1 MEHRIVGNI
10 LLSSASINFLPLY
23 TRQFR
28 QRIHLYHSERLMSSA
43 KIILRRLPTA
53 RPYIL
58 NRTRPSVHARLS
70 LTPPA
75 RHVHVRAISFSS
87 IPRAM
92 ARAFRVPLYG
102 AAIGAGGVGYANY
115 KLESVRNAT
124 SEILSNVTDKL
135 SSAYDSASQ
144 FGSTIQGSFSDTA
157 SGVQD
162 TADALKQGTK
172 DWWDAFTSQF
182 SRDQE
187 KSSGDGAEGKRKWR
201 PGEGPGEPNNGG
213 PTGEEALIGLVGA
226 AAVAK
231 AEEERSD
238 PFSSG
243 GGDEHHLLQLTRKLI
258 EIRSVLLS
266 VDQSDALKLPS
277 IVVIGSQS
285 SGKSSVLEAIVGHEF
300 LPK

>member
-1 MEHRIVGNI
+1 
-10 LLSSASINFLPLY
+10 
-23 TRQFR
+23 
-28 QRIHLYHSERLMSSA
+28 
-43 KIILRRLPTA
+43 
-53 RPYIL
+53 
-58 NRTRPSVHARLS
+58 
-70 LTPPA
+70 
-75 RHVHVRAISFSS
+75 
-87 IPRAM
+87 M

-157 SGVQD
+157 SGVQN